1 MKYESSF
8 IKKIKDKIK
17 DLQSQGQNNEIPSA
31 VSEFWNIVQSSDYPI
46 IEKFEDVD
54 IASHNTE
61 YNIVTFLYQTSKDV
75 DNVFLLAEFNFI
87 DPKDYLFEHIDG
99 TDIFYKTF
107 VLPKGVQAEYR
118 IFENDPLD
126 GIFAGAKYQNRLERF
141 HEHPDKLS
149 RHVRRIPNGYMGKK
163 DLFIASLRS
172 FHPEISDFVKNSD
185 HQNGK
190 ISTSKQESRI
200 LGYSRTIS
208 LYTPAHYDPKAV
220 YQFIFIHDG
229 SAALSYG
236 ETHHLLDYLI
246 ASRVIPPIVGIF
258 ADPGVKNGKT
268 TRNEEYPCN
277 PDYAQSITQEILP
290 WVRKNISISSD
301 PNDGIIAG
309 SSYGGLASFYYSF
322 MYPEC
327 IANVL
332 SLSGSFHWGKPNED
346 YPYEWLPRKI
356 AFSEKKALK
365 AYMEVGKLEGEYHW
379 NSPGFPNQI
388 VSHRHFVTILKMK
401 GYSYKYNEFNGDHSP
416 SSWIK
421 PLERGLRYFLAK
433 EL

>member
-1 MKYESSF
+1 MNYESQF
-8 IKKIKDKIK
+8 IKETKDRIKN
-17 DLQSQGQNNEIPSA
+17 LQRQGQPNKIPSM
-31 VSEFWNIVQSSDYPI
+31 VSEFWNTVQSSDYPI
-46 IEKFEDVD
+46 IERLEDAN
-54 IASHNTE
+54 IANNNTE
-61 YNIVTFLYQTSKDV
+61 YNFVTFLYRTSKNV

-107 VLPKGVQAEYR
+107 LLPKGAQAEYR

-149 RHVRRIPNGYMGKK
+149 RHIRRIPNGYLGKK
-163 DLFIASLRS
+163 DLFIASLRP
-172 FHPEISDFVKNSD
+172 FPPEISNFVNNKN
-185 HQNGK
+185 QQKGE
-190 ISTSKQESRI
+190 ISTYEQESDI
-200 LGYSRTIS
+200 LGCSRKIS
-208 LYTPAHYDPKAV
+208 LYTPADYNAEAAYK
-220 YQFIFIHDG
+220 FIFIHDG

-236 ETHHLLDYLI
+236 ETHTLIDYLI
-246 ASRVIPPIVGIF
+246 ASKAISPVVGIF
-258 ADPGVKNGKT
+258 TDPGVKNGNT

-277 PDYAQSITQEILP
+277 PHYARSIVQEILP
-290 WVRKNISISSD
+290 WVRENVSISSD

-322 MYPEC
+322 MYPES

-332 SLSGSFHWGKPNED
+332 SLSGSFHWGRPDED

-356 AFSEKKALK
+356 AFSEKKAIK
-365 AYMEVGKLEGEYHW
+365 AYLEVGKLEGEYHW

-388 VSHRHFVTILKMK
+388 VSHRHFVTILRMK
-401 GYSYKYNEFNGDHSP
+401 GYSYEYNEYNGDHSP
-416 SSWIK
+416 TSWIK
-421 PLERGLRYFLAK
+421 PLERGLRYFLGK
-433 EL
+433 RT